1 MNVSL
6 DWYKIFYEVAK
17 KQNIT
22 VAAENL
28 CISQPA
34 VSQTIKQLEESLNA
48 ELFLRTKKGVTL
60 TKEGEVLYSYISEAM
75 EKIKL
80 GEAKVLEQVNLE
92 SGEIRI
98 GSSDMCLQFFLLQY
112 LEEFQKIYPKIK
124 ISITNGPTPETIKL
138 LKEDKIDFGLVS
150 EPFELEEKF
159 TSIEVCK
166 IKDIFV
172 CGKKYKDLSK
182 QKVNLK
188 ELEKYPLIC
197 LEEHTSTRKY
207 IDEKFKENNA
217 ECNPKYELA
226 TSNLIVDFA
235 KRNFGIGV
243 VVDKFAEEKLKNKE
257 IYQINIKEKI
267 EPRNICIIKKDKL
280 ISKAYS
286 HTEYGKP
293 IIYRNELNQSRD
305 GLLFASIGKNS
316 EVYQNIDNSNVLKIL
331 KYYDFVGIEPNKS
344 NENINKKIN
353 ELCKKENKIIIGT
366 SECNFINEKD
376 YRCNEILNFYKKSN
390 NIEEGNYNYFQRTKE
405 LIDKFNYL
413 ENAKEIINDNT
424 KKIANKIDKINL
436 IQVKDKC
443 PEIESADTI
452 LNRKCYDKAKRLYG
466 GKLPKD

>member
-75 EKIKL
+75 GKIKL

-159 TSIEVCK
+159 TAIEVCK

-172 CGKKYKDLSK
+172 CGEKYKDLSK
-182 QKVNLK
+182 QKVSLK

-207 IDEKFKENNA
+207 IDKKFKENNA

-226 TSNLIVDFA
+226 TSNLIVDFT
-235 KRNFGIGV
+235 KRDFGIGV

-280 ISKAYS
+280 ISKAS
-286 HTEYGKP
+286 
-293 IIYRNELNQSRD
+293 NEL
-305 GLLFASIGKNS
+305 
-316 EVYQNIDNSNVLKIL
+316 LK
-331 KYYDFVGIEPNKS
+331 
-344 NENINKKIN
+344 
-353 ELCKKENKIIIGT
+353 
-366 SECNFINEKD
+366 FI
-376 YRCNEILNFYKKSN
+376 
-390 NIEEGNYNYFQRTKE
+390 
-405 LIDKFNYL
+405 IDK
-413 ENAKEIINDNT
+413 
-424 KKIANKIDKINL
+424 
-436 IQVKDKC
+436 
-443 PEIESADTI
+443 
-452 LNRKCYDKAKRLYG
+452 
-466 GKLPKD
+466 

>member
-22 VAAENL
+22 IAAENL

-34 VSQTIKQLEESLNA
+34 VSQTIKQLEESLNT

-257 IYQINIKEKI
+257 IYQINIK
-267 EPRNICIIKKDKL
+267 
-280 ISKAYS
+280 
-286 HTEYGKP
+286 
-293 IIYRNELNQSRD
+293 
-305 GLLFASIGKNS
+305 
-316 EVYQNIDNSNVLKIL
+316 
-331 KYYDFVGIEPNKS
+331 
-344 NENINKKIN
+344 
-353 ELCKKENKIIIGT
+353 
-366 SECNFINEKD
+366 
-376 YRCNEILNFYKKSN
+376 
-390 NIEEGNYNYFQRTKE
+390 
-405 LIDKFNYL
+405 
-413 ENAKEIINDNT
+413 
-424 KKIANKIDKINL
+424 
-436 IQVKDKC
+436 
-443 PEIESADTI
+443 
-452 LNRKCYDKAKRLYG
+452 
-466 GKLPKD
+466 